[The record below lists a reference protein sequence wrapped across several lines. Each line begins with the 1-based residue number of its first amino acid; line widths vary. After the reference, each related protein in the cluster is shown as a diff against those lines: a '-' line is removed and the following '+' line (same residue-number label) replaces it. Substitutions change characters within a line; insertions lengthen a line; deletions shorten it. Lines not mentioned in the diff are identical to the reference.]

1 MSSSKIKRVEK
12 LIKPKKMKNTY
23 KLLSGLFL
31 LTITLYSCSSES
43 DETPEL
49 NALEA
54 ELQLENKGVLQIE
67 SSTYIF
73 KTTGETAKFNNI
85 TRDFEFSFQDDLN
98 YTVEISEGKHEGEEA
113 TVTNIETGEYIVF
126 SDFHELK
133 NDRIEFD
140 LELSTGQTFE
150 TVTYKYDRSD
160 IDDSKWHI
168 PFAIAVSPSVIEAAV
183 QHHGLPAD
191 CKAAI
196 VSCAQSGGKPTV
208 TFNAAKGWFAE
219 RTCNVE
225 CN

>member
-1 MSSSKIKRVEK
+1 MR
-12 LIKPKKMKNTY
+12 NTY

-31 LTITLYSCSSES
+31 LTITLYSCSTEN
-43 DETPEL
+43 DEITQV

-54 ELQLENKGVLQIE
+54 ELALENNGVLQIE

-73 KTTGETAKFNNI
+73 KSAGETVKFENEN
-85 TRDFEFSFQDDLN
+85 RVFDFTFQNGIN
-98 YTVEISEGKHEGEEA
+98 YTVEKSDGKHEGEEA
-113 TVTNIETGEYIVF
+113 TVTNPETGEFIKF
-126 SDFHELK
+126 SGLHELK
-133 NDRIEFD
+133 NDRVEFD

-150 TVTYKYDRSD
+150 SVTYKFDRSLLD
-160 IDDSKWHI
+160 ESKWHDMLT
-168 PFAIAVSPSVIEAAV
+168 IAVTTSVIEAAV